1 MEATLELQQLTKIIG
16 KRTIVNNID
25 LQIYPGEV
33 FGLLGPNGA
42 GKTTTIRLLL
52 GLIKPSSG
60 AVLVNG
66 KDLSENFED
75 SISEIGAI
83 VESPEFYKR
92 LTGYQ
97 NLLQSARL
105 YGGIPKSKIDE
116 IVRFVNL
123 EQAINQRVSVY
134 SLGMKQR
141 LGLALALLN
150 DPKIIL
156 LDEPMNGL
164 DPQGIHEL
172 RSFLRKIAAEKNVTV
187 VVSSHILSEMELLC
201 DRVGIINKGKL
212 IAVKKMSELTVT
224 DASAPVTFALRPGL
238 DALLVRKAMDDIT
251 AMTGGDV
258 SIQPNTELFVSCSR
272 EQIPE
277 VNKILVQ
284 NGLPVYAIESRSQSL
299 ESQYLEIVE
308 GLK

>member
-1 MEATLELQQLTKIIG
+1 METTLELQQLTKIIG

-66 KDLSENFED
+66 KDLSENFEA

-224 DASAPVTFALRPGL
+224 DSSAPVTFALRPGL
-238 DALLVRKAMDDIT
+238 DAILVRKAMDDIT

-272 EQIPE
+272 DQIPD

>member
-1 MEATLELQQLTKIIG
+1 METTLELQQLTKIIG

-224 DASAPVTFALRPGL
+224 DSSAPVTFALRPGL
-238 DALLVRKAMDDIT
+238 DAILVRKAMDDIT

-272 EQIPE
+272 DQIPD

>member
-16 KRTIVNNID
+16 RRTIVNNID
-25 LQIYPGEV
+25 LKIYPGEV

-52 GLIKPSSG
+52 GLIKPTSG
-60 AVLVNG
+60 VVLVNG
-66 KDLSENFED
+66 KDLHGNFEE

-97 NLLQSARL
+97 NLEQSARL
-105 YGGIPKSKIDE
+105 YGSIPKSKIDE

-150 DPKIIL
+150 DPTLIL

-172 RSFLRKIAAEKNVTV
+172 RAFLRKIAVEKNVTV

-224 DASAPVTFALRPGL
+224 DASAPVTFSLRPGL
-238 DALLVRKAMDDIT
+238 DALLVRKAIDEIT
-251 AMTGGDV
+251 AATGSSV
-258 SIQPNTELFVSCSR
+258 TVQPNTELFVSCAK

-284 NGLPVYAIESRSQSL
+284 NDLPVYAIESRSQSL